1 MRLKAIVLLFLMTGS
16 MVHAAHSGND
26 RSYRDAVQAF
36 YSDDIPKTVDVLN
49 SVLLSEACAEEKAK
63 ACSLLGLIEMHH
75 YKNFEAARERL
86 VQGLK
91 HGVDRVSLYKNLARL
106 ESQCGND
113 DAAREAALQGLMF
126 AGSNSEIREAKM
138 LFTGIIIERAKR
150 SRFDASAARLT
161 DPDRALLREAKDILA
176 PMVSDDIAAV
186 DCSLL
191 ALHAALLLDD
201 GHMALAAWRAYYQV
215 PPGTDGWGVLKK
227 PALDL
232 ERLLSGWKGKKATL
246 EDRESLV
253 RCLARSMMF
262 EEAALAALDPEFP
275 EIRERVSDIVSY
287 AFFLR
292 EVRGISDEYYRKTA
306 LGQGNPLEYQLS
318 L

>member
-186 DCSLL
+186 
-191 ALHAALLLDD
+191 
-201 GHMALAAWRAYYQV
+201 
-215 PPGTDGWGVLKK
+215 VL
-227 PALDL
+227 
-232 ERLLSGWKGKKATL
+232 
-246 EDRESLV
+246 
-253 RCLARSMMF
+253 
-262 EEAALAALDPEFP
+262 
-275 EIRERVSDIVSY
+275 
-287 AFFLR
+287 
-292 EVRGISDEYYRKTA
+292 
-306 LGQGNPLEYQLS
+306 
-318 L
+318 